1 MNSKGAKSKFG
12 AFDQEVNTFSKVL
25 FSLSWGLSLL
35 MICLKGF
42 DSSYVWV
49 INFVRYFL
57 ILSSLIPI
65 SVRVHLDLSKT
76 VFSYFISHD
85 SNIPNTLAR
94 NSDIPEELGRI
105 SYFLTDKTGTLT
117 QNDMV
122 LKKLSTPDRQYS
134 VDDDYKEIKRILNHV
149 SNISNSQNSD
159 SKNKNNNIKND

>member
-1 MNSKGAKSKFG
+1 
-12 AFDQEVNTFSKVL
+12 
-25 FSLSWGLSLL
+25 